1 MWGLPSGTGVGTN
14 SSSTSAAILYYSNAA
29 CPVRE
34 WDFNQTIPSGQCVQ
48 IDEWTY
54 VELAVKEYDGWE
66 YPTGSLQCT
75 STAHLHSLVLA
86 LLVSHH
92 RFGIGLD
99 GGYCA
104 ENEIRSI
111 MMGSDSNF
119 DVNTTTFHVE
129 PEGECL
135 GEDENIMYICSPDG
149 SMMYI
154 WEFSESGCLGSYEVK
169 QNASSPVDFGNGT
182 YAACHCSPDRQLCA
196 CKALRGFELHDI
208 ALTVALPILL

>member
-1 MWGLPSGTGVGTN
+1 M
-14 SSSTSAAILYYSNAA
+14 
-29 CPVRE
+29 
-34 WDFNQTIPSGQCVQ
+34 
-48 IDEWTY
+48 
-54 VELAVKEYDGWE
+54 ELAVKEYDGWSILHGAA
-66 YPTGSLQCT
+66 YNA
-75 STAHLHSLVLA
+75 AH
-86 LLVSHH
+86 
-92 RFGIGLD
+92 FGAYVRDRAD

-149 SMMYI
+149 SMMYL

-182 YAACHCSPDRQLCA
+182 YAACHCSPQTGSYLVSTAYADSNCTVSCDEHPSHCEQ
-196 CKALRGFELHDI
+196 FVDI
-208 ALTVALPILL
+208 VDISDFNAVLVSVCSEWTYVDSS